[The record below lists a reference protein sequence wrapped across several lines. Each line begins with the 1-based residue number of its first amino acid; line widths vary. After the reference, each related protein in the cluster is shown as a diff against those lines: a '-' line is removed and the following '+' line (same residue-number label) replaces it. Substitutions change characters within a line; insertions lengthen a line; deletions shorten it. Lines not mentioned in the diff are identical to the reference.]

1 MKKFSLIFI
10 LLIVVIL
17 IGGGLFT
24 VKETETAIKF
34 QLGRITQSGFEPGLH
49 FKTPFINNVRKFDK
63 RILTLDM
70 PPEQMNT
77 SEQKYVNV
85 DYFVK
90 WRITDVAKYYL
101 ATRGDEAFARSRL
114 AQSLRD
120 ELRAAFSSR
129 TLQQVV
135 SEERAQIMEHLT
147 ITAGEKMADL
157 GMEIVDVRIKQIE
170 LMNEVTHSVFER
182 METQR
187 KEVAN
192 KHRSQGREQEEII
205 RSQADRNRQ
214 VLLAEAQR
222 EADIV
227 RGQGDAK
234 SAEIYANAYTK
245 DREFYAFYRSLAAYE
260 KSFSGTG
267 DTMVLSPD
275 SEYFEY
281 FKAPKSSKE

>member
-1 MKKFSLIFI
+1 MKKLI
-10 LLIVVIL
+10 LIVIAALATVL
-17 IGGGLFT
+17 LLSSLFI
-24 VKETETAIKF
+24 VKETEIAIKF
-34 QLGRITQSGFEPGLH
+34 QLGRITNSDYEPGLH

-77 SEQKYVNV
+77 SEQKYVDV

-90 WRITDVAKYYL
+90 WRIIDVEKYYL
-101 ATRGDEAFARSRL
+101 ATRGNESVARSRL

-120 ELRAAFSSR
+120 ELRSAFSSR

-135 SEERAQIMEHLT
+135 SEERAQIMEQLT
-147 ITAGEKMADL
+147 ITAGEKMKDL
-157 GMEIVDVRIKQIE
+157 GMQIIDVRIKQIE
-170 LMNEVTHSVFER
+170 LMQTVTSAVFAR

-205 RSQADRNRQ
+205 RSEADRNRQ

-222 EADIV
+222 DADKV
-227 RGQGDAK
+227 RGEGDAK
-234 SAEIYANAYTK
+234 SAEIYADAYTR
-245 DREFYAFYRSLAAYE
+245 DREFYTFYRSLAAYE

-267 DTMVLSPD
+267 DTMVLNPD
-275 SEYFEY
+275 TDFFGY
-281 FKAPKSSKE
+281 FKGPTSQK

>member
-1 MKKFSLIFI
+1 MKK
-10 LLIVVIL
+10 VIL
-17 IGGGLFT
+17 IVIVIITGILIVGGLFT

-34 QLGRITQSGFEPGLH
+34 QLGRITQSGYEPGLH

-77 SEQKYVNV
+77 SEQKYVDV

-90 WRITDVAKYYL
+90 WRIIDVEKYYL
-101 ATRGDEAFARSRL
+101 ATKGNESVARSRL

-135 SEERAQIMEHLT
+135 SEERAEIMEHLT
-147 ITAGEKMADL
+147 ITAGDKMEDL
-157 GMEIVDVRIKQIE
+157 GMQIIDVRIKQIE
-170 LMNEVTHSVFER
+170 LMDSVVHSVFER

-205 RSQADRNRQ
+205 RSEADRNRK

-222 EADIV
+222 DADKV
-227 RGQGDAK
+227 RGEGDAK
-234 SAEIYANAYTK
+234 SAEIYASAYNR
-245 DREFYAFYRSLAAYE
+245 DQEFYAFYRSLAAYE
-260 KSFSGTG
+260 KSFSGNG

-275 SEYFEY
+275 SDYFEY
-281 FKAPKSSKE
+281 FKAPKGK

>member
-1 MKKFSLIFI
+1 MKKII
-10 LLIVVIL
+10 LIVILVIAGIL

-24 VKETETAIKF
+24 VQETETAIKF
-34 QLGRITQSGFEPGLH
+34 QLGRITQSGYEPGLH

-77 SEQKYVNV
+77 SEQKYVDV

-90 WRITDVAKYYL
+90 WRILDVEKYYL
-101 ATRGDEAFARSRL
+101 ATKGNESVARSRL

-135 SEERAQIMEHLT
+135 SEERAEIMEHLT
-147 ITAGEKMADL
+147 ITAGDKMEDL
-157 GMEIVDVRIKQIE
+157 GMQIIDVRIKQIE
-170 LMNEVTHSVFER
+170 LMDSVVHSVFER

-205 RSQADRNRQ
+205 RSEADRNRK

-222 EADIV
+222 DADKV
-227 RGQGDAK
+227 RGEGDAK
-234 SAEIYANAYTK
+234 SAEIYASAYNR

-260 KSFSGTG
+260 KSFSGNG

-275 SEYFEY
+275 SDYFEY
-281 FKAPKSSKE
+281 FKAPTGK

>member
-1 MKKFSLIFI
+1 MKKII
-10 LLIVVIL
+10 LIVFLAIVAIL
-17 IGGGLFT
+17 IMGGLFT

-34 QLGRITQSGFEPGLH
+34 QLGRITQSGYEPGLH

-77 SEQKYVNV
+77 SEQKYVDV

-90 WRITDVAKYYL
+90 WRITDVSKFYL

-135 SEERAQIMEHLT
+135 SKERAEIMERLT
-147 ITAGEKMADL
+147 ITAGEKMEDL
-157 GMEIVDVRIKQIE
+157 GMEVIDVRIKQIE
-170 LMNEVTHSVFER
+170 LMEEVTHSVFER

-205 RSQADRNRQ
+205 RSEADRNRQ

-222 EADIV
+222 EADKM
-227 RGQGDAK
+227 RGEGDAK
-234 SAEIYANAYTK
+234 SAEIYANAYNE
-245 DREFYAFYRSLAAYE
+245 DMEFYAFYRSLAAYE

-267 DTMVLSPD
+267 DTMVLDPNSD
-275 SEYFEY
+275 FFEY
-281 FKAPKSSKE
+281 FKAPTPN

>member
-1 MKKFSLIFI
+1 MKKII
-10 LLIVVIL
+10 LIVILVITVVL
-17 IGGGLFT
+17 ILGGLFT

-77 SEQKYVNV
+77 SEQKYVDV

-90 WRITDVAKYYL
+90 WRIIDVEKYYL
-101 ATRGDEAFARSRL
+101 ATKGNESVARSRL

-147 ITAGEKMADL
+147 ITAGEKMEDL
-157 GMEIVDVRIKQIE
+157 GMEVIDVRIKQIE
-170 LMNEVTHSVFER
+170 LMASVVHSVFER

-205 RSQADRNRQ
+205 RSEADRNRK

-222 EADIV
+222 DADKV
-227 RGQGDAK
+227 RGEGDAK
-234 SAEIYANAYTK
+234 SAEIYAEAYNK
-245 DREFYAFYRSLAAYE
+245 DKEFYAFYRSLAAYE
-260 KSFSGTG
+260 KSFSGN

-281 FKAPKSSKE
+281 FKAPTGK

>member
-1 MKKFSLIFI
+1 MKKVILIGIFI
-10 LLIVVIL
+10 IAGIL

-24 VKETETAIKF
+24 VQETETAIKF
-34 QLGRITQSGFEPGLH
+34 QLGRITQSGYEPGLH

-77 SEQKYVNV
+77 SEQKYVDV

-90 WRITDVAKYYL
+90 WRIIDVEKYYL
-101 ATRGDEAFARSRL
+101 ATKGNESVARSRL

-135 SEERAQIMEHLT
+135 SEERAEIMEHLT
-147 ITAGEKMADL
+147 ITAGEKMEDL
-157 GMEIVDVRIKQIE
+157 GMQIIDVRIKQIE
-170 LMNEVTHSVFER
+170 LMDSVVHSVFER

-205 RSQADRNRQ
+205 RSEADRNRK

-222 EADIV
+222 EADKV
-227 RGQGDAK
+227 RGEGDAK
-234 SAEIYANAYTK
+234 SAEIYASAYNR
-245 DREFYAFYRSLAAYE
+245 DQEFYAFYRSLAAYE
-260 KSFSGTG
+260 KSFSGNG

-275 SEYFEY
+275 SDYFEY
-281 FKAPKSSKE
+281 FKAPTGK

>member
-1 MKKFSLIFI
+1 MKK
-10 LLIVVIL
+10 VIL
-17 IGGGLFT
+17 IVIVIITGILIVGGLFT

-34 QLGRITQSGFEPGLH
+34 QLGRITQSGYEPGLH

-77 SEQKYVNV
+77 SEQKYVDV

-90 WRITDVAKYYL
+90 WRIIDVEKYYL
-101 ATRGDEAFARSRL
+101 ATKGNESVARSRL

-135 SEERAQIMEHLT
+135 SEERAEIMEHLT
-147 ITAGEKMADL
+147 ITAGDKMEDL
-157 GMEIVDVRIKQIE
+157 GMQIIDVRIKQIE
-170 LMNEVTHSVFER
+170 LMDSVVHSVFER

-205 RSQADRNRQ
+205 RSQADRNRK

-222 EADIV
+222 DADKV
-227 RGQGDAK
+227 RGEGDAK
-234 SAEIYANAYTK
+234 SAEIYASAYNR
-245 DREFYAFYRSLAAYE
+245 DQEFYAFYRSLAAYE
-260 KSFSGTG
+260 KSFSGNG

-275 SEYFEY
+275 SDYFEY
-281 FKAPKSSKE
+281 FKAPQGK